1 MFLITASA
9 ILAFGIRDRGGA
21 VDLNVVGVV
30 MMLAG
35 GAGIWLSYYIT
46 NRRRRVETRALDP
59 AVEEEYR
66 AVQEASAQT
75 GGTSVTGRTDTE
87 PFAAEPETPST
98 GGVDRH
104 SPAVGLD
111 AASRP
116 VAAGSEIAPIA
127 DHAADTAAVRHVDL
141 DPAASGLQTPTPNR
155 TVPVTSAPLAPS
167 PPCLARGPRAAQC
180 VAAPAAS
187 EPLQTTALSSPS
199 CDEP

>member
-1 MFLITASA
+1 MSIGAGMFLITAGA

-75 GGTSVTGRTDTE
+75 AGTGRTDTE
-87 PFAAEPETPST
+87 PFAAEPANPSR

-104 SPAVGLD
+104 SRAAGLD

-116 VAAGSEIAPIA
+116 VAATSEIPPIA
-127 DHAADTAAVRHVDL
+127 DPAADTAAVRHVNL
-141 DPAASGLQTPTPNR
+141 DPAANGLHTPTPNR
-155 TVPVTSAPLAPS
+155 TLPVTSAPLAPS
-167 PPCLARGPRAAQC
+167 PPTSSEDREPHS
-180 VAAPAAS
+180 AS
-187 EPLQTTALSSPS
+187 RRRRLLNRFRQQH
-199 CDEP
+199 

>member
-1 MFLITASA
+1 MSIGAGMFLITAGA
-9 ILAFGIRDRGGA
+9 IFAFGIRDRGGA

-66 AVQEASAQT
+66 AVQEASTQA
-75 GGTSVTGRTDTE
+75 GGTSGTGRADTE
-87 PFAAEPETPST
+87 PFAAGPADPSR

-104 SPAVGLD
+104 SRAVGLD

-116 VAAGSEIAPIA
+116 VEAGSEIPPIA
-127 DHAADTAAVRHVDL
+127 DHASDTAVVRHVDL
-141 DPAASGLQTPTPNR
+141 DPAASGLHTPTPDR
-155 TVPVTSAPLAPS
+155 TLPVTSGPLAPS
-167 PPCLARGPRAAQC
+167 PPVWPEDRERHS
-180 VAAPAAS
+180 AS
-187 EPLQTTALSSPS
+187 RRRRLLNRFRHQH
-199 CDEP
+199 